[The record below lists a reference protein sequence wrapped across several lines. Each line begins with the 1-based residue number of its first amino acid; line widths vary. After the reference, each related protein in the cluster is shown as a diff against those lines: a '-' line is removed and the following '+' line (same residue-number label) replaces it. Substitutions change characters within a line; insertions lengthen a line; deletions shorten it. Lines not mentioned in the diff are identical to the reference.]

1 MFWIKCQYVHN
12 YFKVNQEILF
22 CGLYD
27 THIDSPRV
35 LGNTKIFA
43 SLDVFP

>member
-1 MFWIKCQYVHN
+1 MFWIKCQYVHD

-27 THIDSPRV
+27 THIDIAHECLV
-35 LGNTKIFA
+35 TQKYLH
-43 SLDVFP
+43 L

>member
-1 MFWIKCQYVHN
+1 MFWIKCQYVHD

-27 THIDSPRV
+27 THIDIV
-35 LGNTKIFA
+35 HVCLVIQKY
-43 SLDVFP
+43 LHL